1 MENNKFKA
9 FPSIGQFRNSI
20 KRITDRSRFI
30 GKDENGDPIYNTSA
44 VLPKIA
50 FIGTVKLHG
59 SNSVIYINKTSGE
72 FHVQSRNNI
81 ISAENDNAGCAK
93 FNWEIKSVWENLVR
107 DIPGEEFYIACE
119 WAGKGIQ
126 KGVAVSELPRFM
138 AVLNMMIDGKYAET
152 ADIKKIENPEN
163 RIFNVFNIAPV
174 YRFEIDFEKPDL
186 VQNQIFEEVNA
197 VEKECPVGKY
207 FGISGIGEG
216 IVFMPE
222 DSFLR
227 QDSDTWF
234 KAKGKKHQVSK
245 VITFK
250 PADSNKMQK
259 QRDFIEATVTEAR
272 LIQGLTVLREKNIVP
287 EMKVLGDYIRWV
299 VNDILKEDSDR
310 MSEYEIT
317 EKELGKLASDKTR
330 KWFIANFNK
339 DFWN

>member
-50 FIGTVKLHG
+50 FIGTVKPHG
-59 SNSVIYINKTSGE
+59 SNSVIYINKTSEE

-93 FNWEIKSVWENLVR
+93 FNWEIKSIWENLVR

-119 WAGKGIQ
+119 WAGKGIK
-126 KGVAVSELPRFM
+126 KGVAVSELLRFM
-138 AVLNMMIDGKYAET
+138 AVLNMMIDGKYAEI
-152 ADIKKIENPEN
+152 ADIKKIESHEN

-186 VQNQIFEEVNA
+186 VQNQIFQEVEA

-222 DSFLR
+222 DSVLR

-234 KAKGKKHQVSK
+234 KAKGEKHQVSK

-330 KWFIANFNK
+330 KWFIANFDK